1 MRQQAQDLAAT
12 LPPLLVAAQRVAQ
25 TVAPGAHGRRRAGLG
40 DDFWQFR
47 PYQPFDAV
55 RSIDWRRSAMGHTT
69 FVREREQATAQTVHL
84 WRDPSPSMRWRSDR
98 RLPEKRE
105 RAALLTMALGVLLI
119 EAGERVGL
127 LGEQIAPRTGRT
139 ALEPMAALLSAT
151 EDSAGSLPVYEP
163 LPRHGTAVL
172 IGDLFD
178 PLSEIDALVRRWA
191 AEGVRGHILQVTDPA
206 EERFPFSGRVRFEG
220 LEQELPQLL
229 GRAERVAE
237 DYAGRF
243 AAHREGLAE
252 IARRAGWTFAH
263 HSTDRPAEAALLALY
278 AVIGAR
284 PD

>member
-12 LPPLLVAAQRVAQ
+12 LPPLLVAAQRVAH

-55 RSIDWRRSAMGHTT
+55 RSIDWRRSAMGQTT

-84 WRDPSPSMRWRSDR
+84 WRDASPSMRWRSDR
-98 RLPEKRE
+98 NLPEKRE
-105 RAALLTMALGVLLI
+105 RATLLAMALAVLLI

-127 LGEQIAPRTGRT
+127 VGEQIAPRNGRP
-139 ALEPMAALLSAT
+139 ALEPLAALLSMTSDA
-151 EDSAGSLPVYEP
+151 AGSLPVYEP

-178 PLSEIDALVRRWA
+178 PLTEIDALVKRWSS
-191 AEGVRGHILQVTDPA
+191 EGIRGHILQVTDPA
-206 EERFPFSGRVRFEG
+206 EESFPFRGRVRFEG

-229 GRAERVAE
+229 GRAERVAD
-237 DYAGRF
+237 DYASRF
-243 AAHREGLAE
+243 AAHRAGLEE
-252 IARRAGWTFAH
+252 IARRAGWSFAH
-263 HSTDRPAEAALLALY
+263 HTTDRPAEAALLALY
-278 AVIGAR
+278 AVIAQR